1 MSLIN
6 YRYIIGRE
14 HNIVRV
20 DFARES
26 DPPAPKFPGAN
37 GLRPVKKEESETQCM
52 LADRTGYPCFA
63 ASA

>member
-6 YRYIIGRE
+6 YRHIIGRE
-14 HNIVRV
+14 NNIVRV

-37 GLRPVKKEESETQCM
+37 GLRPVNVPV
-52 LADRTGYPCFA
+52 LPPPLRARRPIRTVKVSVA
-63 ASA
+63 